1 MNRSAA
7 TFDRE
12 RSPTSICASSNK
24 RATKREGIARA
35 PGGAGLE
42 LLAASP
48 AESEIAYDVES
59 GGKGIASPRVTSFS
73 ALPGVTT
80 EKCVMNCNLPS
91 CLIWKSSLC
100 RFSTAWPVES
110 CTTTRTGTR
119 FARDSSGTGE
129 VRVLISGVEA
139 AVVETGSAEAGAV
152 ADGAVNCAAD
162 D

>member
-1 MNRSAA
+1 MRVVEQEGHKARRHRESAGGGRTRAFGCFARGVRNRI
-7 TFDRE
+7 R
-12 RSPTSICASSNK
+12 R
-24 RATKREGIARA
+24 
-35 PGGAGLE
+35 
-42 LLAASP
+42 
-48 AESEIAYDVES
+48 ES